1 MFPMPNRTIHRIVW
15 FILAT
20 AFIYALWV
28 LVTDAQRNIEV
39 LRAFPWQILPLVLG
53 SVTVNFFLRW
63 VKWEWFRRSAGLDV
77 PLSGSFLVYF
87 SGYSMAISPGRVGEL
102 IKPFMYK
109 EYFGCRMR
117 RTIPLVLSERI
128 SDLLGMLI
136 LTVATIG
143 AYGRGVLEAR
153 GQDSGSGLTVPLLQ
167 GFLGLSVA
175 LMIGGIVLARSKAVM
190 YWFLLHMAR
199 IKGLVRI
206 SHKLR
211 KLYHRTYPL
220 LTIRNL
226 VVASA
231 LAAVSWFFECYA
243 LMLILHGVGAT
254 SVTLAEATFMFCM
267 ATIIGG
273 LLFFMPGG
281 LGGFEGSMTGMLAM
295 LKLANG
301 TPAIVLI
308 RFCTLFYSVF
318 LGFAFIFITSLVY
331 HKDLKWEEFEKSGD
345 SED

>member
-1 MFPMPNRTIHRIVW
+1 MRNRTIHRIIW

-20 AFIYALWV
+20 VLVYAVWV
-28 LVTDAQRNIEV
+28 LVTDAQRNMEV
-39 LRAFPWQILPLVLG
+39 LKRFPWQVLPLVLG
-53 SVTVNFFLRW
+53 AVTMNFLLRW
-63 VKWEWFRRSAGLDV
+63 VKWEWYRHSAGIAA

-109 EYFGCRMR
+109 QYFGCKMR
-117 RTIPLVLSERI
+117 RTIPLVLAERI

-136 LTVATIG
+136 LTVLTIG
-143 AYGRGVLEAR
+143 AYGTGVMAAR
-153 GQDSGSGLTVPLLQ
+153 GQDAGAGLSVPLLQ

-175 LMIGGIVLARSKAVM
+175 LMVGGIVLARSKALM
-190 YWFLLHMAR
+190 YGILIRLAR
-199 IKGLVRI
+199 VRGLVRL

-220 LTIRNL
+220 LTLRNL
-226 VVASA
+226 LVTAT
-231 LAAVSWFFECYA
+231 LAAVSWFCECYA

-254 SVTLAEATFMFCM
+254 GVSLSEATFMFCM

-281 LGGFEGSMTGMLAM
+281 LGGFEGSMTGMMAM

-308 RFCTLFYSVF
+308 RFCTLFYSV
-318 LGFAFIFITSLVY
+318 LVGFVFIFITGLVY
-331 HKDLKWEEFEKSGD
+331 HKELKWDEFERSGAG
-345 SED
+345 EGE